1 MLNAEKEKVK
11 AWCRQEQE
19 RGIELCG
26 EDLLDQFMLEV
37 EDLVFNIDL
46 KVKLEQEKA
55 ASRGVLQV
63 TREEILSTQELAKY
77 AQAGSTLA
85 AADKDRS
92 NKGYY
97 KETLCHFCDVV
108 ERKPDLVFPMTIEE
122 SKLVCELS
130 WQAFDRILHILVY
143 GDADELKS
151 FVQDVDEFMKVSKL
165 GIG

>member
-1 MLNAEKEKVK
+1 MLSEEKEKVK
-11 AWCRQEQE
+11 AWCRQEQQ

-26 EDLLDQFMLEV
+26 EDLLDQYMLEV

-63 TREEILSTQELAKY
+63 TREEILSKLELAKY
-77 AQAGSTLA
+77 AQAGCTMVSA
-85 AADKDRS
+85 VKNSA
-92 NKGYY
+92 NIGYH